1 MNILSFRWLFPS
13 AAALV
18 IASCANKDEFASNDL
33 YGTGPFDSQGNYR
46 EDWADD
52 PTKWRRPGSRQKAR
66 QEAPFYASNDR
77 PPANVSPLPPARP
90 SQPAST
96 SRPAASTSKPAQSTQ
111 AARPTQPA
119 RPTATAAAAK
129 PKPKPKPKPAPQ
141 PTRYT
146 VKKGDSLYVIAKRH
160 NTTVAALQRANGISG
175 SLIQPGQRLVIPR

>member
-1 MNILSFRWLFPS
+1 MTISSYRWLFP

-18 IASCANKDEFASNDL
+18 LASCANNDEFASNDP
-33 YGTGPFDSQGNYR
+33 YGTGPFDSEGNYR

-66 QEAPFYASNDR
+66 EEAPFQASNDR
-77 PPANVSPLPPARP
+77 PPANASPLPPARP

-96 SRPAASTSKPAQSTQ
+96 TKPAQPTQ
-111 AARPTQPA
+111 TVRKTQPA
-119 RPTATAAAAK
+119 RPTATASAK
-129 PKPKPKPKPAPQ
+129 PKPKSKPKPKPAPQ

-160 NTTVAALQRANGISG
+160 GTTVTAIQRANRISG
-175 SLIQPGQRLVIPR
+175 SIIQPGQRLVIPR